1 MELLSANDQKCLSG
15 NLPSASEMFGAISA
29 PIVTCLAIGGCV
41 LVTTVVI
48 FWTQVRFL
56 LENTPKAFKSRTV
69 FLCAVYQVV
78 SLVCF
83 ITMIIPRFFLMA
95 EMFAVVTFGCA
106 AYQVTCLFIDYA
118 GGETNFIKIAG
129 DSAFNMRVPPFCCFY
144 GCLRNGEPV
153 NKVKFLS
160 IRLLVGQFVVVQ
172 GVLYTMFNAIYVDN
186 PKMYDNIRFYF
197 IPFVIISLV
206 ACIWGLNMNTRMIAP
221 HFPYYKILQKYFS
234 IQFILLMCKIQPT
247 IADLIVSNVNF
258 PCNYPL
264 TPHVYK
270 NVVVNL
276 VIIVQMM
283 FLSIWAIKL
292 YRKPL
297 KTATVNTVYRSTSM
311 TASTI
316 SVNTT
321 VEYM

>member
-1 MELLSANDQKCLSG
+1 MEGISGSDFKCLSG
-15 NLPSASEMFGAISA
+15 DLPSASELFSAISA

-41 LVTTVVI
+41 LVTTIAI

-56 LENTPKAFKSRTV
+56 LENTPKPYKARTV
-69 FLCAVYQVV
+69 TLCAIYQVV

-83 ITMIIPRFFLMA
+83 MSMLIPRFFLMA
-95 EMFAVVTFGCA
+95 EMAAVLTFGFA
-106 AYQVTCLFIDYA
+106 AYQITCLIIDYA
-118 GGETNFIKIAG
+118 NGESNFIKLAG
-129 DSAFNMRVPPFCCFY
+129 DNALNMRVPPFCLFY

-153 NKVKFLS
+153 TKVKFLS

-172 GVLYTMFNAIYVDN
+172 GVMYIMLNAIYVDEPSLYN
-186 PKMYDNIRFYF
+186 SIRFYF
-197 IPFVIISLV
+197 MPFVIISLLS
-206 ACIWGLNMNTRMIAP
+206 CIWGLNMITRMVAP
-221 HFPYYKILQKYFS
+221 YLPYYKIIQKYFAV
-234 IQFILLMCKIQPT
+234 QFVLLMSKIQPT
-247 IADLIVSNVNF
+247 IADIVVSNVDF

-270 NVVVNL
+270 NVVVHL
-276 VIIVQMM
+276 VIVVQMM

-292 YRKPL
+292 YKKPL
-297 KTATVNTVYRSTSM
+297 KKPQVHTVYRSMST
-311 TASTI
+311 TASNI